1 MRECWVGKRRG
12 DGGEEN
18 RQDRI
23 IKADI
28 IEQKE
33 SEEKEREEEKGRY
46 EGKRTEGIIMTR
58 I

>member
-1 MRECWVGKRRG
+1 MRVCWVGKRRRG
-12 DGGEEN
+12 DGGEN

-33 SEEKEREEEKGRY
+33 SKEKERER
-46 EGKRTEGIIMTR
+46 KRKV
-58 I
+58 